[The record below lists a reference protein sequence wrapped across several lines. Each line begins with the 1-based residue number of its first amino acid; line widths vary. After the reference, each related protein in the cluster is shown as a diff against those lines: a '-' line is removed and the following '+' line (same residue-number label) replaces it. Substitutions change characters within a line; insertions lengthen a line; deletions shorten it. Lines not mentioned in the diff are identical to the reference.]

1 MKTLF
6 HTGGFV
12 DLEDE
17 TAAAVLRYSLTLA
30 RHREMGTVTLDD
42 ASRPETRSQV
52 LIVVGLGVPLSV
64 HGIRSPDETLQDG
77 DTVAD
82 IDTRTERL
90 DAPRFVAFETDPGG
104 SPYEMD
110 LDFGML

>member
-64 HGIRSPDETLQDG
+64 HGIRSPDETQQVG
-77 DTVAD
+77 DTVAE

-90 DAPRFVAFETDPGG
+90 DTPQLVAFENDPEDT
-104 SPYEMD
+104 SYEVDFDFD
-110 LDFGML
+110 LL